1 MCIANAAYTLVAH
14 AVAEALQPVL
24 TLVLFK
30 LYYLYVVCMQTASG
44 APCTACGHIST
55 SRATYGNGSNSTNGY
70 TNGSYTPQKPVTNS
84 NSNGHYSGSTDLN
97 SSSMALSPD
106 DTTNDIT
113 TATATAST
121 LNNGVTVSKSNT
133 CAALLLEAAVQS
145 NGLSGRAL
153 RKLPFQAHAFHIQK
167 TVCSLEEFL
176 HALLKM
182 VHTELSCRDDLNK
195 DTPM

>member
-1 MCIANAAYTLVAH
+1 MFIATAAYTLVAH
-14 AVAEALQPVL
+14 AVAEALLLVL
-24 TLVLFK
+24 TLVLFQ
-30 LYYLYVVCMQTASG
+30 LYYLYVVCIQATSS
-44 APCTACGHIST
+44 APCTACGHICTST
-55 SRATYGNGSNSTNGY
+55 ATDCNGINGY
-70 TNGSYTPQKPVTNS
+70 TNGSYTPQKAVTNS
-84 NSNGHYSGSTDLN
+84 NSNGYYSGSTDLN

-106 DTTNDIT
+106 DTTNDIA

-121 LNNGVTVSKSNT
+121 VVNGITASKSNT
-133 CAALLLEAAVQS
+133 CASLLLEAAVQS

-153 RKLPFQAHAFHIQK
+153 RKLPFQAHAFHVQK

>member
-1 MCIANAAYTLVAH
+1 
-14 AVAEALQPVL
+14 
-24 TLVLFK
+24 
-30 LYYLYVVCMQTASG
+30 
-44 APCTACGHIST
+44 
-55 SRATYGNGSNSTNGY
+55 
-70 TNGSYTPQKPVTNS
+70 
-84 NSNGHYSGSTDLN
+84 
-97 SSSMALSPD
+97 MAFSPD

-113 TATATAST
+113 TATATAT
-121 LNNGVTVSKSNT
+121 VINGITASKSNT

-153 RKLPFQAHAFHIQK
+153 RKLPFQAHAFHVQT